1 MEIHRIQIKTTTT
14 EIQGKPGKYALTL
27 NRGADSASY
36 DADTIDFFGLVILP
50 LHTIYI
56 VPQESLDG
64 RVKAYVYPL
73 NSESTGQLEV
83 YRENW
88 NLL

>member
-1 MEIHRIQIKTTTT
+1 MHRIQIKTTTT
-14 EIQGKPGKYALTL
+14 KEQGASGKYGFVLQHCG
-27 NRGADSASY
+27 NGSSY
-36 DADTIDFFGLVILP
+36 QDGTVDFFGLVVLP

-73 NSESTGQLEV
+73 NSEATGQLEV